1 MTAQFTEI
9 LHLRGEKLSLCSQ
22 PLDGYLDSAAN
33 PIKFEATSTAL
44 WRGYVGSWT
53 IENERLYLTKLS
65 GNTQTD
71 EGLKKVVLTDL
82 FPGYPDGVF
91 AHWYTGEMRCPQGE
105 LLKYVHGGYAS
116 SYEKDLFIDVRQGV
130 VVGERVVENGQSE
143 STVKKGYVLAGLT
156 NF

>member
-1 MTAQFTEI
+1 MTAQFSEI

-22 PLDGYLDSAAN
+22 PLDSYLDSAAN

-53 IENERLYLTKLS
+53 IENNRLYLTKLS

-71 EGLKKVVLTDL
+71 EGLKKVVLTDM